1 MYPRRIFRLTM
12 PDVHCGHVVVSGDH
26 FIDGRRVASPD
37 TFEVHSP
44 IDGALLGMVSSAGPD
59 EVALAVDAAAR
70 AFPSWAALGPTG
82 RGPILR
88 RLADLI
94 ERDVEQLALTETI
107 NNGSL
112 LEAGRLRVM
121 KRAALNVRFFAEFAE
136 RLRLPEWDTAPSN
149 ARNQVTFEPA
159 GVTAL
164 ITPWNAPLMLAT
176 WKVGPALAAGNT
188 VVLKPAEWTPLTA
201 SMLADLAA
209 EAGVPPGVLNVVQG
223 VGERAGAALVSHPA
237 VRRIS
242 FTGSPETAR
251 LIGAAAAR
259 HLTPVSFELG
269 GKSPLIVC
277 ADADLDL
284 ALATALGQYDNAGQV
299 CLAGTR
305 LLVEAPVY
313 RSFVDRLVE
322 AIGQLR
328 LGDPRDAATQ
338 VGPLITRQHLDR
350 VSGFV
355 DRAIVG
361 GARLLHGGRVSPRL
375 GGLYYE
381 PTLFADL
388 PAGAEILQR
397 EVFGPVL
404 TIQPFTTDEEA
415 VGLGNGTEYGLAAT
429 LFTRDDERA
438 ERLSRALVAGTVW
451 VNCFYVRDLAAPF
464 GGARQSGIG
473 REGGQWSFDFY
484 CDVKTIVRRTGSFNA
499 RGRQDNCSPADVEDT
514 ERRLG
519 YAG

>member
-1 MYPRRIFRLTM
+1 VADV
-12 PDVHCGHVVVSGDH
+12 PDVQCGQFVVSGDH
-26 FIDGRRVASPD
+26 FIDGRRHASPD
-37 TFEVHSP
+37 TLELHSP
-44 IDGALLGMVSSAGPD
+44 IDGSRLGAVSAAGQD
-59 EVALAVDAAAR
+59 EVALAVNAAAR
-70 AFPSWAALGPTG
+70 AFPSWAALGPSG
-82 RGPILR
+82 RGPVLR

-94 ERDVEQLALTETI
+94 ERDVEKLASVETI

-121 KRAALNVRFFAEFAE
+121 KRSALNIRFFADLAQ
-136 RLRLPEWDTAPSN
+136 RLHVAEWDTLSAN
-149 ARNQVTFEPA
+149 AHNRVAFDPA

-176 WKVGPALAAGNT
+176 WKIGPALAAGNT

-201 SMLADLAA
+201 SMLADLAV

-223 VGERAGAALVSHPA
+223 VGERAGAALVSHPS

-259 HLTPVSFELG
+259 QLTPVSFELG

-277 ADADLDL
+277 ADADLDQ
-284 ALATALGQYDNAGQV
+284 ALATAFGQYDNAGQV

-305 LLVEAPVY
+305 LLVEASIY
-313 RSFVDRLVE
+313 RSFRDRLVDG
-322 AIGQLR
+322 ISRLR
-328 LGDPRDAATQ
+328 VGDPRDPLTQ
-338 VGPLITRQHLDR
+338 LGPLITRQHLER
-350 VSGFV
+350 VAGFV
-355 DRAIVG
+355 DRAVAD
-361 GARLLHGGRVSPRL
+361 GARLLCGGRVSPAL

-381 PTLFADL
+381 PTLFADV
-388 PAGAEILQR
+388 PEGSEILER

-404 TIQPFTTDEEA
+404 TIQPFTGDEEA
-415 VGLGNGTEYGLAAT
+415 LRLANGTDYGLAAT
-429 LFTRDDERA
+429 LFTGDAARA
-438 ERLSRALVAGTVW
+438 DRLATALVAGTVW
-451 VNCFYVRDLAAPF
+451 VNCFFVRDLAAPF

-484 CDVKTIVRRTGSFNA
+484 CDVKTIVHRHGTFGPHE
-499 RGRQDNCSPADVEDT
+499 PAAAVE
-514 ERRLG
+514 
-519 YAG
+519 AGAKGEA